1 MSFIRWIKG
10 KEELAL
16 PSLFQTFR
24 ELLEQNNQALEL
36 MADMGEKLSGDYL
49 FDRHYIESIADELGQ
64 VVYKVVYNLNRI
76 TQQKYLELFDAFEKA
91 KERLQTELDSRFTI
105 PRGELAY
112 PLAAVNREMA
122 DYVGEKMATLG
133 DIRNR
138 LGFPVPEG
146 FVISTYAYKKFIEYN
161 GLDRW
166 VESFAKAVPDSA
178 DGEGEEKSRDLVG
191 RILQGKIP
199 SEIQKEIQRSLSQL
213 NGEDSPDTGFALRSS
228 ALGEDGQSSYAG
240 QYRTLLN
247 LLPSQIFE
255 GYKEVVASLFSPQ
268 VTAYRQGRRAEQRE
282 MAMAVGCI
290 RMVPSRVS
298 GVLYTADPVLLDM
311 DRIVIS
317 ACWGL
322 GKLAVEGEGEVD
334 QFVVSRTFPHP
345 VLTQKIGKKDKQY
358 ILSDRG
364 GIVCQPVPREWAEK
378 ISLDE
383 PSVRQLV
390 EGSLRIEQYM
400 KSFQDI
406 EWAIDPEGRIF
417 FLQAR
422 TLEKR
427 WDLKA
432 QKGTLATA
440 ARNYP
445 VLLEGAG
452 LVASR
457 GVGAGTAFL
466 VRSEEEARNFP
477 RGAVLVLKRTSAR
490 MSKLVPLAS
499 AVVTDIGVVTGHMA
513 TICREFRV
521 PAIVDTLQATQVLH
535 TGMEVTV
542 DAEENVIYR
551 GVVRE
556 LLTAQLIEK
565 IPYEETYEFK
575 LLRRIL
581 KRVSTLHLTD
591 PQAIDFHA
599 RHCTTYH
606 DILRFAH
613 EMAVRK
619 IAQGI
624 QPKQLGPRA
633 SVRKL
638 KIPIPLDLVL
648 VDIGGGIL
656 EGVSS
661 QKISLEQM
669 SCLPLQVLLKS
680 LTDPGVWQSLP
691 VDLDLKGLISSLTN
705 PIVSSTALKINLA
718 IISREYFNLSLRL
731 GYHFNMIDAYMG
743 DDRNSNYIYFR
754 FFGGVTEIIR
764 RTRRAKLLAEIL
776 EKSDFAVES
785 KGDLVIA
792 RIKKINRQ
800 SMEEKFRL
808 LGRLIGF
815 TRQLDV
821 SLRSESDIE
830 FFVDQFF
837 HGGMEMK
844 TPSVDPE
851 ISRSRETG
859 EGPFDG
865 G

>member
-16 PSLFQTFR
+16 PSLFEKFR
-24 ELLEQNNQALEL
+24 ELLEYNNQALEL

-49 FDRHYIESIADELGQ
+49 FDRHYIESIVDELGQ

-76 TQQKYLELFDAFEKA
+76 TQQKYLELFDVSEKA
-91 KERLQTELDSRFTI
+91 KAGLQGELNSRFTI
-105 PRGELAY
+105 PQGEIVY
-112 PLAAVNREMA
+112 PLASVNGELA

-133 DIRNR
+133 EIRNR

-146 FVISTYAYKKFIEYN
+146 FVISTYAYKRFAEYN

-166 VESFAKAVPDSA
+166 IEPFTRAELDS
-178 DGEGEEKSRDLVG
+178 DGQNWEEKSKELVG

-199 SEIQKEIQRSLSQL
+199 PEIQRAIQKSLSRVS
-213 NGEDSPDTGFALRSS
+213 GGDSPGTGWALRSS

-247 LLPSQIFE
+247 LRPAQVFE

-268 VTAYRQGRRAEQRE
+268 VIAYRRGRKVEPRE

-290 RMVPSRVS
+290 RMVSPRVS
-298 GVLYTADPVLLDM
+298 GVLYTADPAHLDI
-311 DRIVIS
+311 DRIIIS

-322 GKLAVEGEGEVD
+322 GKLVVEGEGEVD
-334 QFVVSRTFPHP
+334 QFVISKTFPHP

-358 ILSDRG
+358 VLSERG
-364 GIVCQPVPREWAEK
+364 GIARQPVPAERAEK
-378 ISLDE
+378 ASLDG
-383 PSVRQLV
+383 PSIQQLV

-406 EWAIDPEGRIF
+406 EWAIDREGKVF

-445 VLLEGAG
+445 VLLRGTG

-466 VRSEEEARNFP
+466 VRSEEEAQNFP

-490 MSKLVPLAS
+490 MSKLIPLAS

-535 TGMEVTV
+535 NGMEVTV
-542 DAEENVIYR
+542 DAEENIIYQ
-551 GVVRE
+551 GIVRE

-565 IPYEETYEFK
+565 NPYEETYEFK
-575 LLRRIL
+575 LLRRLL

-591 PQAIDFHA
+591 PQANEFNTH
-599 RHCTTYH
+599 HCTTYH
-606 DILRFAH
+606 DIIRFAH

-624 QPKQLGPRA
+624 QPRQLGPRA
-633 SVRKL
+633 SITKL
-638 KIPIPLDLVL
+638 KLPIPLDLVL
-648 VDIGGGIL
+648 VDIGGGIK

-661 QKISLEQM
+661 QSISLEQL
-669 SCLPLQVLLKS
+669 SCAPLQVLLEA
-680 LTDPGVWQSLP
+680 LTAPGVWQSLP
-691 VDLDLKGLISSLTN
+691 VDLDLKGLVSSLTN
-705 PIVSSTALKINLA
+705 PIVSAESLKINLA
-718 IISREYFNLSLRL
+718 IMSGEYFNLSLRL

-754 FFGGVTEIIR
+754 FFGGVTEILR
-764 RTRRAKLLAEIL
+764 RTRRSKLLAEIL

-821 SLRSESDIE
+821 SLKTERDIE
-830 FFVDQFF
+830 FYADQFF
-837 HGGMEMK
+837 HDGINLES
-844 TPSVDPE
+844 PSA
-851 ISRSRETG
+851 
-859 EGPFDG
+859 
-865 G
+865 